1 MPGSFYGLAKIY
13 LRQGKYEEALAAI
26 DTALRLA
33 PDSQSAHYLHGQIL
47 SKIGRKEEAKAEFAA
62 VDKMAASS
70 SAKDVESFEEGRL
83 PSPEV
88 SRQPPR

>member
-1 MPGSFYGLAKIY
+1 
-13 LRQGKYEEALAAI
+13 
-26 DTALRLA
+26 
-33 PDSQSAHYLHGQIL
+33 LHGQIL